1 VPICALALLLALAV
15 PLGDADP
22 RERSGGWRDTA
33 GSTATGRGGPAP
45 APPEV
50 ERTILIAAAAN
61 LRVAL
66 EELSRAFRAARP
78 GVEVRVTLGASGS
91 LYAQIANGAP
101 VDLFLSADALAPAR
115 IEAAGLALPGSLFTY
130 ALGRLVVWVPRGS
143 GLDLERRGL
152 AALLDPSVRK
162 VAIANPSLAPYG
174 RAAEAALRQ
183 AGLSEALAGKLVLGE
198 SVAQAAQFAESGNAQ
213 AALLPLA
220 LALAPPLSTEG
231 RSWEVP
237 ASAHPRIEQAGVI
250 PRSARSPGLAREFAA
265 FLRGSA
271 GRAILERSGYALPD

>member
-1 VPICALALLLALAV
+1 
-15 PLGDADP
+15 
-22 RERSGGWRDTA
+22 
-33 GSTATGRGGPAP
+33 
-45 APPEV
+45 
-50 ERTILIAAAAN
+50 
-61 LRVAL
+61 
-66 EELSRAFRAARP
+66 
-78 GVEVRVTLGASGS
+78 VTLGASGS

-101 VDLFLSADALAPAR
+101 VDLFLSADTLAPAR

-130 ALGRLVVWVPRGS
+130 ALGRLVVWVPRSS

-213 AALLPLA
+213 AALLPLS

-237 ASAHPRIEQAGVI
+237 ASAHPSIEQAGVI
-250 PRSARSPGLAREFAA
+250 PRSARSPGLARDFAA
-265 FLRGSA
+265 FLRGPA
-271 GRAILERSGYALPD
+271 GRAVLERSGYALPD